1 MTGSPPSGPA
11 PPHALRAGDHK
22 RPPDPPNPGRKD
34 PRLTHLPSPPS
45 TPCAER
51 RRRGQ
56 GPSAAHAVGPRG
68 PIPDPD
74 AATGVAQKQRRT
86 TEKRS
91 TIRVSPSLTSP
102 VPFRDD
108 QCLVEAKAR
117 SSAAAFD
124 SPVVR
129 AQFAKRRRTL
139 DTTAKSDGIVANHPQ
154 AGSERESGTRPGVA
168 GTVAGTRQPDPA
180 NRRSDTDLFASESGT
195 DGALSE
201 AFQAG

>member
-1 MTGSPPSGPA
+1 VVPGWSLSTATWTSSASRYIRGSP
-11 PPHALRAGDHK
+11 R
-22 RPPDPPNPGRKD
+22 
-34 PRLTHLPSPPS
+34 PRLP
-45 TPCAER
+45 
-51 RRRGQ
+51 G
-56 GPSAAHAVGPRG
+56 AVGPPTVVG
-68 PIPDPD
+68 DGDDDVIVG
-74 AATGVAQKQRRT
+74 ALSGELGVAQ
-86 TEKRS
+86 
-91 TIRVSPSLTSP
+91 SPL
-102 VPFRDD
+102 VCVFCGVD

-117 SSAAAFD
+117 SSAAAFY

-139 DTTAKSDGIVANHPQ
+139 DTTAKSDGIVAHHPQ

-180 NRRSDTDLFASESGT
+180 NRRSDTDLFSSESGT

>member
-1 MTGSPPSGPA
+1 VQGSVVGALRLQRRLIVVPGWSLSTATWTSSASRYIRGSP
-11 PPHALRAGDHK
+11 R
-22 RPPDPPNPGRKD
+22 
-34 PRLTHLPSPPS
+34 PRLP
-45 TPCAER
+45 
-51 RRRGQ
+51 G
-56 GPSAAHAVGPRG
+56 AVGPPTVVG
-68 PIPDPD
+68 DGDDDVIDGALSGELD
-74 AATGVAQKQRRT
+74 VAQ
-86 TEKRS
+86 S
-91 TIRVSPSLTSP
+91 PLVSVLCG
-102 VPFRDD
+102 VD

-124 SPVVR
+124 SPV
-129 AQFAKRRRTL
+129 FAKRRRTL
-139 DTTAKSDGIVANHPQ
+139 DTTAKSDGIVAHHPQ

>member
-1 MTGSPPSGPA
+1 MNLSIIPFPVVTTGRPA
-11 PPHALRAGDHK
+11 NE
-22 RPPDPPNPGRKD
+22 NPGPQNFC
-34 PRLTHLPSPPS
+34 PRT
-45 TPCAER
+45 TFGAER
-51 RRRGQ
+51 
-56 GPSAAHAVGPRG
+56 PRVHSR
-68 PIPDPD
+68 PVMLC
-74 AATGVAQKQRRT
+74 GV
-86 TEKRS
+86 
-91 TIRVSPSLTSP
+91 
-102 VPFRDD
+102 D